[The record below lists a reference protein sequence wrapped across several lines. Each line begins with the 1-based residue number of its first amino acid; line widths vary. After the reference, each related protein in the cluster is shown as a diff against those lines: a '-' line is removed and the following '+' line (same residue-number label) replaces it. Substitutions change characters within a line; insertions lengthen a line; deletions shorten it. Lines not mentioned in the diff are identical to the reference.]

1 MYEQQKSNKNLPVF
15 IGIAI
20 VMVIIAGI
28 IIGLVPKA
36 VSKIADKDIHELAED
51 VKATEKTPHKGQV
64 SFDSTSLYDELPDID
79 KYPLVVEADAD
90 VVVEIVSS
98 GEKAGTNNDS
108 WLVDAAEQ
116 FNTEKRTLDDG
127 STVGVS
133 VRSLS
138 SGQGGDYIIS
148 GKHVPD
154 MYTPSNVLFGEYVI
168 AKGGKISLYNERMV
182 GNTAGILVKKDSG
195 YKDVDSVIKDVEEG
209 KLAFGYTNPTT
220 SATGMNFLLT
230 ILNSYDSD
238 DMFSDKNADKFST
251 FQENVPYVAYTTM
264 QMREGASGGSLDG
277 MVMEYQQYFNDDA
290 LKNEYE
296 FIPFGIPHN
305 NPLYISND
313 AKSNSKK
320 SKAVD
325 LFYEYTQTDSVQS
338 YASNKG
344 FNQYDSYTGNGASYT
359 GSDVENA
366 LALYKKNKDAGRDIV
381 AVFVADRSGSMD
393 GEPMEELKKSLSNG
407 MNYIGENSYVGLV
420 SYSSDVTIDVP
431 IAQFDMN
438 QKAYFQGAIDDM
450 WASGNTSSYE
460 AVAVACDMVQTAM
473 KDHPNA
479 KPMVFLLSD
488 GYANG
493 SYTISTISSGLQES
507 GIPVYTIGYTS
518 EADSDELLKLSEVN
532 EAASISAD
540 SEDVVYKIKSLFNS
554 NL

>member
-1 MYEQQKSNKNLPVF
+1 MYEQQKNKNLPIF

-20 VMVIIAGI
+20 VMVIVVGI

-36 VSKIADKDIHELAED
+36 VSKLSDKDIHELAKD
-51 VKATEKTPHKGQV
+51 VNATEKTPHKGQV

-79 KYPLVVEADAD
+79 KYPLAVEADAD

-98 GEKAGTNNDS
+98 GEKAGSGNDS

-116 FNTEKRTLDDG
+116 FNGEKKTLADG
-127 STVGVS
+127 SSVGVS

-148 GKHVPD
+148 GKHVPE
-154 MYTPSNVLFGEYVI
+154 MYTPSNELFGEYVI
-168 AKGGKISLYNERMV
+168 AKGGKISLYNERLV
-182 GNTAGILVKKDSG
+182 GNTAGILVKKNSG
-195 YKDVDSVIKDVEEG
+195 YNDIDSVIKDVEAG

-230 ILNSYDSD
+230 ILHSYNAD

-290 LKNEYE
+290 LKNEYD

-305 NPLYISND
+305 NPLYISDD
-313 AKSNSKK
+313 AKNSAKK
-320 SKAVD
+320 SEAVE
-325 LFYEYTQTDSVQS
+325 LFYNYTQTEPIQS
-338 YASNKG
+338 NATGKG
-344 FNQYDSYTGNGASYT
+344 FNHYDSYTGDGISYT
-359 GSDVENA
+359 GSEVENA
-366 LALYKKNKDAGRDIV
+366 LSLYKQNKDAGRDIV

-407 MNYIGENSYVGLV
+407 MNYIGENAYVGLV

-460 AVAVACDMVQTAM
+460 AVAVAADMVQTAM

-493 SYTISTISSGLQES
+493 SYSIDTIESGLKES

-518 EADSDELLKLSEVN
+518 EADADELLALSQIN
-532 EAASISAD
+532 EAASVSAD